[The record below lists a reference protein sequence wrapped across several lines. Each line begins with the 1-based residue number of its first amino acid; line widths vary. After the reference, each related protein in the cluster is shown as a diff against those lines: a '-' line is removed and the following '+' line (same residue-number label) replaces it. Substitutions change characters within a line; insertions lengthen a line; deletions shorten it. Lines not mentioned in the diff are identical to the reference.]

1 MQQLN
6 YFWNRIA
13 DKIQELLLLGL
24 SFFGIVGGK
33 LDIIKL
39 GEVGQ
44 AVYWICLG
52 VLAVIILIEKLS
64 GRKVSGIIGNVVDR
78 LRILIAIN
86 KVEKMAND
94 EQYLEKKYDKIKETV
109 EGGMQKVSEKIE
121 TVSEKVKT
129 KRGKNFM
136 NFLKFNKRVIIT
148 LLIQI
153 GMAVFMFIE
162 FFMNL
167 NELSL
172 EQKIIATISY
182 VVANLLVSWG
192 IVGKGMVS
200 TTTAE
205 LFEIIYKNYKI
216 IKQQL
221 SSELKETSKQFKQV
235 QKEHKKQL
243 KEQMRLAKLQEEQA
257 RVERKRKELEE
268 TIAKL
273 KEKIEEFQNGTVESE
288 AEQETDTTQETTA
301 NVAQT
306 ANTAQ
311 AFVKKINQNKINI

>member
-33 LDIIKL
+33 LDIIQL

-109 EGGMQKVSEKIE
+109 EGGMHKVSEKIE

-136 NFLKFNKRVIIT
+136 NFLRFNKRVIIT

-172 EQKIIATISY
+172 EQKIIAAISY

-205 LFEIIYKNYKI
+205 LFEVIYKNYKM

-273 KEKIEEFQNGTVESE
+273 KEKIEEFQNGTIESE
-288 AEQETDTTQETTA
+288 AERETDTTQETTA

>member
-6 YFWNRIA
+6 YFWNRIT

-136 NFLKFNKRVIIT
+136 NFLRFNKRVIVT

-172 EQKIIATISY
+172 EQKIIAAISY

-205 LFEIIYKNYKI
+205 LFEVIYKNYKI

-221 SSELKETSKQFKQV
+221 SSELEETTKQFKQV
-235 QKEHKKQL
+235 QKEYKKQL

-288 AEQETDTTQETTA
+288 TTA
-301 NVAQT
+301 NATQT

>member
-39 GEVGQ
+39 GKVGQ

-109 EGGMQKVSEKIE
+109 EGGMHKVSEKIE

-136 NFLKFNKRVIIT
+136 NFLRFNKRVIIT

-172 EQKIIATISY
+172 EQKIIAAISY

-192 IVGKGMVS
+192 IVGKGMVG

-205 LFEIIYKNYKI
+205 LFEVIYKNYKI

-288 AEQETDTTQETTA
+288 TEREIDTTQETTA
-301 NVAQT
+301 NAAQT

>member
-33 LDIIKL
+33 LDIIQL

-136 NFLKFNKRVIIT
+136 NFLRFNKRVIIT

-192 IVGKGMVS
+192 IVGKGMAS

-205 LFEIIYKNYKI
+205 LFEVIYKNYKI

-221 SSELKETSKQFKQV
+221 SSELKETTKQFKQV
-235 QKEHKKQL
+235 QKEYKKQL

-288 AEQETDTTQETTA
+288 TEQETDTTQETTA
-301 NVAQT
+301 NAAQT

>member
-33 LDIIKL
+33 LDIIQL

-109 EGGMQKVSEKIE
+109 EGGMHKVSEKIE

-136 NFLKFNKRVIIT
+136 NFLKFNKRVIVT

-167 NELSL
+167 NGLSL
-172 EQKIIATISY
+172 EQKIIAAISY

-221 SSELKETSKQFKQV
+221 SSELKETTKQFKQV

-288 AEQETDTTQETTA
+288 TEQETDTTQETTSNA
-301 NVAQT
+301 TQT

>member
-33 LDIIKL
+33 LDIIQL

-172 EQKIIATISY
+172 EQKIIAAISY

-205 LFEIIYKNYKI
+205 LFEVIYKNYKM

-273 KEKIEEFQNGTVESE
+273 KEKIEEFQNGTIESE
-288 AEQETDTTQETTA
+288 AERETDTTQETTA

>member
-33 LDIIKL
+33 LDIIQL

-136 NFLKFNKRVIIT
+136 NFLRFNKRVIIT

-172 EQKIIATISY
+172 EQKIIAAISY

-205 LFEIIYKNYKI
+205 LFEVIYKNYKM

-221 SSELKETSKQFKQV
+221 SSELKETTKQFKQV

-273 KEKIEEFQNGTVESE
+273 KEKIEEFQNGTVELE
-288 AEQETDTTQETTA
+288 TEQETDTTKETTA

>member
-33 LDIIKL
+33 LDIIQL

-136 NFLKFNKRVIIT
+136 NFLKFNKRVIVT

-172 EQKIIATISY
+172 EQKIIAAISY

-221 SSELKETSKQFKQV
+221 SSELKETTKQFKQV

-288 AEQETDTTQETTA
+288 TEQETDTTQETTSNA
-301 NVAQT
+301 TQT